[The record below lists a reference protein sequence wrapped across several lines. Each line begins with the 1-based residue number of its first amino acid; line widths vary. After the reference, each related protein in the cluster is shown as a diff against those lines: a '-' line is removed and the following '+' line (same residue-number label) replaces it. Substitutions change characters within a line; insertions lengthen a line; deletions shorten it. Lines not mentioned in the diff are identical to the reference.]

1 MGASMGKL
9 KIYQQTVTQN
19 LKSYVRMKR
28 KITEVDEGDPF
39 CNSDD
44 AEPPI
49 KKKKLCPLEAVY
61 EELFLKG
68 VSSDYTVVA
77 LGKSWNLHKIY
88 LTQSPYFE
96 SMFSGSWKET
106 NENKI
111 KIPILDPNITVESL
125 HSVLGS
131 LYKYE
136 VELEPCKVISTL
148 ATAMLFQLDS
158 LIEQCSNIM
167 VKTVNFR
174 TAVQYY
180 EVGVQYGLT
189 EVQNAAFNWLLV
201 NLMISVWKNLVT
213 LKEISIELMTKLVAS
228 PELMVIYSEKAVY
241 DLLKVWVYLQVT
253 PTSIW
258 LDLTPNKIIKLLKT
272 MPRRDRSM
280 SYLETDEGKCYLPVF
295 QALRLSHVLEDMF
308 GVKTVEEDNVIPQTT
323 VRRVKYHLWKTLLRV
338 NNTID
343 LGSQLTSVTEDQFL
357 KHALRWGCQ
366 LAHMGSEDWIWPLF
380 LYGARLLWRVVG
392 NRAVT
397 VKVVAPAQGGPT
409 YVPQKI
415 KLMMRLKVM
424 SVDSQGHVT
433 YSRCS
438 DIMTYTI
445 PSQGMVVWNVERAS
459 DPRLML
465 QVHLLLVAPLE
476 SAPTNNSAVQSV
488 PNNRSLPSGDH

>member
-1 MGASMGKL
+1 
-9 KIYQQTVTQN
+9 
-19 LKSYVRMKR
+19 MKR
-28 KITEVDEGDPF
+28 KITEVDEGDSF

-49 KKKKLCPLEAVY
+49 KKKRLCPLEAVY

-174 TAVQYY
+174 VSLCFRFRCFYHL
-180 EVGVQYGLT
+180 YG
-189 EVQNAAFNWLLV
+189 
-201 NLMISVWKNLVT
+201 
-213 LKEISIELMTKLVAS
+213 IELMTKLVAS

-295 QALRLSHVLEDMF
+295 EALRLSHVLEDIF
-308 GVKTVEEDNVIPQTT
+308 GVKTVEEDNVIPQNT
-323 VRRVKYHLWKTLLRV
+323 VRRVKFHLWKTLLRV

-357 KHALRWGCQ
+357 KHALRWGCP
-366 LAHMGSEDWIWPLF
+366 LANMGSEDWIWPLF

-424 SVDSQGHVT
+424 SVDRQGHVT